1 MTFRTISRSAQRVF
15 GRTLTLMVSTEL
27 AIPAGVRTRDWPRA
41 QQCSTVKDNGVR
53 CRRRAL
59 RGGRVCYVHGG
70 QLPSVRAAAE
80 AEVTELR
87 TRALSIADRAL
98 DVVEDALEDMDPNV
112 RLRASQMLL
121 DRVLPRQQPA
131 VSVTVGIGEPADSM
145 RALSPS
151 EVIRERLRQLQEPT
165 RALLAGE
172 PVLEPEDGEALE
184 SEVLD
189 GGPLDH
195 TASDLD
201 DGWR

>member
-1 MTFRTISRSAQRVF
+1 
-15 GRTLTLMVSTEL
+15 MVESQPSTAL
-27 AIPAGVRTRDWPRA
+27 VIPTGTRTRRWPRA
-41 QQCSTVKDNGVR
+41 QQCSTVKDNGEQ

-80 AEVTELR
+80 AEVQELR

-98 DVVEDALEDMDPNV
+98 DIVEEALEDEDAKV

-121 DRVLPRQQPA
+121 DRVIPRQQPG
-131 VSVTVGIGEPADSM
+131 VSVVVGMGEPGGGGP
-145 RALSPS
+145 ALSPS
-151 EVIRERLRQLQEPT
+151 EVIRQRLRALREPN

-172 PVLEPEDGEALE
+172 VVAEVMDNDEPVEY
-184 SEVLD
+184 EVLD

-195 TASDLD
+195 LAEDLD